1 MTKTLGGKILACV
14 VAIFVVVIGVI
25 VTYNYISSS
34 SQISTLFR
42 SIQRG
47 ILDASYTTINI
58 TMNVEA
64 RQHLNAV
71 AEQIVALDKNDVIA
85 QRRVLMTAEELIKY
99 PSMYIVY
106 ENDGKVILQDYHP
119 EVGIENLSS
128 NFDNVGLDLRDR
140 FWYKETKEKK
150 QGIV

>member
-42 SIQRG
+42 SIQKG

-64 RQHLNAV
+64 KQHLNAV
-71 AEQIVALDKNDVIA
+71 AEQIIALDKNDVVA
-85 QRRVLMTAEELIKY
+85 QRRVLMTTEELIKY
-99 PSMYIVY
+99 PSMLYC
-106 ENDGKVILQDYHP
+106 L
-119 EVGIENLSS
+119 
-128 NFDNVGLDLRDR
+128 
-140 FWYKETKEKK
+140 
-150 QGIV
+150 

>member
-1 MTKTLGGKILACV
+1 M
-14 VAIFVVVIGVI
+14 I

-42 SIQRG
+42 SIQKG
-47 ILDASYTTINI
+47 ILDASYTTIDI

-64 RQHLNAV
+64 KQHLNAV
-71 AEQIVALDKNDVIA
+71 AEQIVALDKNDVVA
-85 QRRVLMTAEELIKY
+85 QRRVLMTTEELIKY
-99 PSMYIVY
+99 PSMNIVY

-119 EVGIENLSS
+119 EVSIENLSS

-140 FWYKETKEKK
+140 F
-150 QGIV
+150 

>member
-42 SIQRG
+42 SIQKG
-47 ILDASYTTINI
+47 ILDASYTTIDI

-64 RQHLNAV
+64 KQHLNAV

-128 NFDNVGLDLRDR
+128 NFDNVGL
-140 FWYKETKEKK
+140 
-150 QGIV
+150 

>member
-42 SIQRG
+42 SIQKG
-47 ILDASYTTINI
+47 ILDASYTTIDI

-64 RQHLNAV
+64 KQHLNAV

-140 FWYKETKEKK
+140 FWY
-150 QGIV
+150 